1 MVACCGFLPEERHW
15 GCAVEKGWQGGP
27 RTPRHFWHG
36 VFAALLRRWPG
47 RCPDGWCL
55 RFCLHTSF
63 HPLCEWAWPSLP
75 ADRGWIFQ
83 YRVNKKMIWKKV
95 LCDCNY
101 LNIKSNLSK
110 RHFHHSVP
118 TEIKAGDGLSILQHL
133 HWDTFLWLGL
143 LCDGKELSKTGKD
156 KTLKKKTKKQNDCN
170 KNSAS
175 TGKAHTST

>member
-1 MVACCGFLPEERHW
+1 
-15 GCAVEKGWQGGP
+15 
-27 RTPRHFWHG
+27 
-36 VFAALLRRWPG
+36 
-47 RCPDGWCL
+47 
-55 RFCLHTSF
+55 
-63 HPLCEWAWPSLP
+63 
-75 ADRGWIFQ
+75 
-83 YRVNKKMIWKKV
+83 MIWKKV

-156 KTLKKKTKKQNDCN
+156 KTLKKNQNDCN

-175 TGKAHTST
+175 IGKAHTST

>member
-1 MVACCGFLPEERHW
+1 MVACRGFLPEERHW

-83 YRVNKKMIWKKV
+83 YRVNKKIIWKKKYYATANIHV
-95 LCDCNY
+95 L
-101 LNIKSNLSK
+101 
-110 RHFHHSVP
+110 
-118 TEIKAGDGLSILQHL
+118 
-133 HWDTFLWLGL
+133 TFLKDISTTVSPLKL
-143 LCDGKELSKTGKD
+143 KRAMASPYSSTCTG
-156 KTLKKKTKKQNDCN
+156 TLFFGWAF
-170 KNSAS
+170 SV
-175 TGKAHTST
+175 TGRSWAR